1 MYRLTTPQHCFN
13 LPFKAERVADLIVSY
28 GQGETEVL
36 NKRKEDCILE
46 GNVVKVKL
54 TQEDTKMFTPD
65 VSVKIQIRLLTTD
78 GEALASREYVVRC
91 EDVLNDEVL

>member
-1 MYRLTTPQHCFN
+1 MYRLTTPQHCFD
-13 LPFKAERVADLIVSY
+13 LPFGAERVADLIVSY

-36 NKRKEDCILE
+36 NKRKDDCILE